1 MLTPCIPFVLELRRS
16 KEKIVAD
23 SFGYNDFIF
32 FEAFAKGL
40 DHQLF
45 KDFERGVGEFF
56 FGIGS
61 LGSQH

>member
-1 MLTPCIPFVLELRRS
+1 MLELRRS
-16 KEKIVAD
+16 KEKIVVD
-23 SFGYNDFIF
+23 SSGYNDFIF
-32 FEAFAKGL
+32 FEAFAEVL

>member
-1 MLTPCIPFVLELRRS
+1 MLELRRP
-16 KEKIVAD
+16 KEKIVVD

-45 KDFERGVGEFF
+45 KDFGRGVGEFF